1 MHKIASNKEEAV
13 RAFSRDDL
21 SKDLK
26 DLDLSKER
34 FPIQRSFGLS
44 LDLTTV
50 SSHLE
55 KRQLKTLT
63 NVVASFR
70 FSILCMIPW
79 ASSLLLLVVTENSDL
94 ENLLPEQYISE

>member
-13 RAFSRDDL
+13 RSFSRDDL

-26 DLDLSKER
+26 DLHFGKER
-34 FPIQRSFGLS
+34 FPMQRSLGLS

-55 KRQLKTLT
+55 KRQLKKLT
-63 NVVASFR
+63 NVVASFQ
-70 FSILCMIPW
+70 FSIVCMT
-79 ASSLLLLVVTENSDL
+79 LGLVAPLTCREGEL
-94 ENLLPEQYISE
+94 

>member
-13 RAFSRDDL
+13 TAFSRDDL

-26 DLDLSKER
+26 DLDLVKER
-34 FPIQRSFGLS
+34 FPIQRSLGLS

-55 KRQLKTLT
+55 KRQLKNLT
-63 NVVASFR
+63 DVVAF
-70 FSILCMIPW
+70 FSVFN
-79 ASSLLLLVVTENSDL
+79 SLYDPLGLVAPLTCRDGEL
-94 ENLLPEQYISE
+94 